1 MSSEREIEGK
11 AFSEWFATQK
21 TYSSLGAMERALN
34 ITKDYLHLIKDGKRR
49 AANPELRQKIQAV
62 TGLKEFSPI
71 PIPSKAS
78 LPVANSEKCTE
89 KSEEVVPSDFQQQE
103 TPQDSPIHK
112 QLANVEPLI
121 KEIKDLGIMANK
133 ILTQLSEVKIV
144 QEVSSK
150 PSSSSAETRAKTVM
164 LLLMSLSSELEFFK
178 TCTENERRI
187 FKKIVPGQDVGYIT
201 TLLRALYDEDKFQ
214 RWLLFSTYTMKG
226 NER

>member
-11 AFSEWFATQK
+11 AFKDWFVTQK
-21 TYSSLGAMERALN
+21 TYNSLGAMERALN
-34 ITKDYLHLIKDGKRR
+34 ITHDYLHQIRDGTRR
-49 AANPELRQKIQAV
+49 AVNPELRQKLQAA
-62 TGLKEFSPI
+62 TGLKEFEPI
-71 PIPSKAS
+71 QILSKDI
-78 LPVANSEKCTE
+78 VYDVHNEKCVE
-89 KSEEVVPSDFQQQE
+89 KSEETTFTDYKQMEP
-103 TPQDSPIHK
+103 PQDSIVRK

-133 ILTQLSEVKIV
+133 ILTQLSEVKIA
-144 QEVSSK
+144 QEISSK
-150 PSSSSAETRAKTVM
+150 KSSNDAETRAKTIM

-187 FKKIVPGQDVGYIT
+187 FKKIIPGQDVGYIT
-201 TLLRALYDEDKFQ
+201 TLLRALYDEDKLQ

>member
-1 MSSEREIEGK
+1 MNSEREIEGK
-11 AFSEWFATQK
+11 AFKEWFATQK
-21 TYSSLGAMERALN
+21 TYNSLYAMERALN
-34 ITKDYLHLIKDGKRR
+34 ITKDYLHKIKDGKHR
-49 AANPELRQKIQAV
+49 ATNPELRQKIQAA

-71 PIPSKAS
+71 LISSKAS
-78 LPVANSEKCTE
+78 VHVATSEKCTE
-89 KSEEVVPSDFQQQE
+89 KSEETAPSDYQPPEPF
-103 TPQDSPIHK
+103 QDSPIHK

-121 KEIKDLGIMANK
+121 KEIKDLGIMANQ
-133 ILTQLSEVKIV
+133 ILTQLSKVKIV

-150 PSSSSAETRAKTVM
+150 PSLSNAETRAKTVM

-187 FKKIVPGQDVGYIT
+187 FKKIVPGPDVGYIT